1 MQTAQSRSSGE
12 RGRRKSALLAGVCL
26 VLLAGCHSL
35 KLTPQ
40 KDEHEPALAAPGQH
54 SVRVSQ
60 FLFLADFK
68 LREDLPLFQELSAMR
83 DQIQKDLKLPSSSSV
98 IQVYLFEDKERYESY
113 MHAKYPQ
120 LPARRAFFVGPNRS
134 AFGHGNGNDLL
145 VYTYWGDRI
154 QQDLRHELTHA
165 LLHSVLMTVPMWLD
179 EGLAEYYELPP
190 RHRGVNAAHV
200 AKMRHGVDG
209 PARLNLARLE
219 LLTDDDVEKMHPAEY
234 QESWAWVHLM
244 LHSTPEAKAALL
256 QYLQYLRNTPA
267 PKPLLPSLAEV
278 FPKPEDA
285 LEKHLAKL
293 DEEPITEAQ
302 RIKR

>member
-1 MQTAQSRSSGE
+1 MQTAQFWSTRESR
-12 RGRRKSALLAGVCL
+12 RFACRLLAVICL
-26 VLLAGCHSL
+26 GWLAGCQSL

-40 KDEHEPALAAPGQH
+40 KDEHEPFLAAPGKY

-68 LREDLPLFQELSAMR
+68 LREDLPLFKELSAMR
-83 DQIQKDLKLPSSSSV
+83 DQIHKDLKLPSSSAV
-98 IQVYLFEDKERYESY
+98 VQVYLFEDKERYERY
-113 MHAKYPQ
+113 MHVKYPQ
-120 LPARRAFFVGPNRS
+120 LPPRRAFFVGPNRT
-134 AFGHGNGNDLL
+134 AFGHANANDLL

-190 RHRGVNAAHV
+190 RNKGVNAAHV

-219 LLTDDDVEKMHPAEY
+219 QLTDDDVEKMHPAEY

-244 LHSTPEAKAALL
+244 LHSTPEAKAVLL
-256 QYLQYLRNTPA
+256 QYLQYLRNAPT
-267 PKPLLPSLAEV
+267 PKPMQPSLAEV
-278 FPKPEDA
+278 FPKLEDA
-285 LEKHLAKL
+285 LEKHLAEL
-293 DEEPITEAQ
+293 DQEGEHAQ
-302 RIKR
+302 R